1 MNFKKMFLTLFMFYL
16 TISKVVAQDELTSS
30 VLQSSEASS
39 VINMSIS
46 PSICVVKTRGDL
58 CQMTT
63 YVMWQAG
70 LAIDACLYQNDDL
83 ITCWEKKRQIKKKLE
98 LSLIQDIIFTLKDQ
112 DKVLAKQHV
121 KVNASHSP
129 KYRRRLRSQWSL
141 F

>member
-1 MNFKKMFLTLFMFYL
+1 MLIIFH
-16 TISKVVAQDELTSS
+16 ISTQVVAQDELIANT
-30 VLQSSEASS
+30 LQNSEASS

-58 CQMTT
+58 CQMTA
-63 YVMWQAG
+63 YVMWQAR

-83 ITCWEKKRQIKKKLE
+83 ITCWEQKRRIKEKLE
-98 LSLIQDIIFTLKDQ
+98 LSLIQDMIFTLKNQ
-112 DKVLAKQHV
+112 NKVLAKQHI
-121 KVNASHSP
+121 KVNASSST